1 MTIQYETKSEEL
13 FAQYLISQN
22 LTAFEHEPNRDKI
35 GKKNPDFVVQYK
47 DQPVIF
53 DVKEFEIKLLPA
65 GQPIWYDGYGRI
77 REKINTASKQFKQ
90 FKQFPCS
97 LVLYSEDPLVNLL
110 DESVMV
116 GSMYGDACV
125 SWKWNTETSSS
136 DLSTTVN
143 TFHGDGKMVYIDKDV
158 PNVPTG
164 AGRVQNTTFSA
175 LITLRWVRPGF
186 LRLRKY
192 FRETGDLTFSAIDF
206 DKDESHLGV
215 IVWDNYYARKPLHPD
230 MFCGPYDEHYGFNK
244 EGVLTRLFAGEGIL
258 AYESLQQEL
267 M

>member
-22 LTAFEHEPNRDKI
+22 LTTFEHEPNRGKI

-47 DQPVIF
+47 DQPVVF

-65 GQPIWYDGYGRI
+65 GQPIWYDGYERI

-116 GSMYGDACV
+116 GSMYGNACV

-136 DLSTTVN
+136 DLSTMVS
-143 TFHGDGKMVYIDKDV
+143 TFHGNGKMVYIDKDI
-158 PNVPTG
+158 PNVRTG
-164 AGRVQNTTFSA
+164 AGRV
-175 LITLRWVRPGF
+175 
-186 LRLRKY
+186 
-192 FRETGDLTFSAIDF
+192 
-206 DKDESHLGV
+206 
-215 IVWDNYYARKPLHPD
+215 
-230 MFCGPYDEHYGFNK
+230 
-244 EGVLTRLFAGEGIL
+244 
-258 AYESLQQEL
+258 
-267 M
+267 